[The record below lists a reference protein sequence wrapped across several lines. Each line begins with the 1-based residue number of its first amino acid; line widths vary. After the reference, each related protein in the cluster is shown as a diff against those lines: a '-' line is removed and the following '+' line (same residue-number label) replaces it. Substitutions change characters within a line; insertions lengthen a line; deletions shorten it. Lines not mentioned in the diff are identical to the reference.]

1 MFANNNISFFI
12 ALRLLRPTQSLSRS
26 IGLIISLTGVVIGV
40 VSLVITLST
49 MNGFERDVRNQV
61 LGMSGHINLIFGKQ
75 GSQNWKEKLNEILT
89 GAEVLAF
96 SPYLRSGAMISSGE
110 VVISVLVEG
119 VVPDTEESATDIT
132 NYVDLSSSLASDEL
146 IPTAVIGEKLAKKLN
161 VSKEQV
167 ITLITPR
174 WDLKGRFS
182 GPEHQLIKVTGIFKT
197 GMAQYDHKLLITSLS
212 TAQNLFRVG
221 DLITGVK
228 VRLDDPAVA
237 AEKTIRMNAS
247 LPDNIHAIDWS
258 HYNQNF
264 FLALKSQKKLMFIIL
279 LMVIAIAASSAAI
292 NMLILVKRNSA
303 SIALL
308 KTLGAAKTVIVK
320 IFLIQGFMIGISGC
334 AIGIPLGVLLVSKA
348 QALVAFIEQLTG
360 FSLINPEVYL
370 IDHLP
375 YLIKATDLS
384 LIGLSTICITVF
396 AAVFPAY
403 KAGAVNFFEKTEY

>member
-89 GAEVLAF
+89 GTEVLAF

-264 FLALKSQKKLMFIIL
+264 FLALKSQK
-279 LMVIAIAASSAAI
+279 SY
-292 NMLILVKRNSA
+292 
-303 SIALL
+303 
-308 KTLGAAKTVIVK
+308 
-320 IFLIQGFMIGISGC
+320 C
-334 AIGIPLGVLLVSKA
+334 
-348 QALVAFIEQLTG
+348 
-360 FSLINPEVYL
+360 SL
-370 IDHLP
+370 
-375 YLIKATDLS
+375 
-384 LIGLSTICITVF
+384 
-396 AAVFPAY
+396 
-403 KAGAVNFFEKTEY
+403 